1 MARAFADRT
10 IASMGRSQPG
20 SATLHVTHHGFARS
34 ALGRDH
40 ITRCWRAAIVV
51 AMLIIV
57 GTANSADVP
66 PMLSSEQMNASE
78 IELALQKL
86 NVLGR
91 VLYIAAH
98 PDDENTNL
106 MALWSNGSLYDAAYL
121 SITRGDGG
129 QNLIGPELREGLGV
143 IRTEELLAARRIDHA
158 NQFFSRAIDF
168 GFSKTAEEALRFWN
182 HEKILS
188 DVVWVVRKFRPDVM
202 VARFSPEDQLT
213 HGHHTASAAPAVE
226 AFPAAGYP
234 NRFPGQLAFVKPW
247 QPTRLVWN
255 TSPFFFSN
263 RNLPFDPTGL
273 TVFEAGGYNAL
284 LGKAYTEIAA
294 TSLSMHKSQGV
305 GSPPRRG
312 ARKEYFKLLEGQP
325 MTSSLFE
332 GIDTTWS
339 RVANSESTATQIR
352 QIISEFHPADPAASV
367 PELLQLRQAMS
378 GIKDHSWVPE
388 KKAELDGIIAACLG
402 LHVEA
407 STTNEAVTP
416 GQTATI
422 KLEAIN
428 RCNIPVILKESRFPL
443 SGDLMKIDAALP
455 SNELV
460 ARDLSCKIPE
470 NTPYSQPYWLRTPG
484 TLGAFAVD
492 DQTLVG
498 LPENPPDLPVEI
510 VLQVNGQELRYVED
524 TKYRMVDPVAGEL
537 RRPLVIEPPVF
548 VKVANT
554 VLVFVTSQP
563 KSVPVHITAATGPVK
578 GELKLAVPQ
587 GWGVYPASL
596 PVDLK
601 AADAETVATF
611 TVKPPDQ
618 NSEGTLRAI
627 VSIDGRDYSFERVRI
642 SYPHIGVHTLMPPA
656 EARLVRADI
665 REKGD
670 RIGYIPG
677 AGDDVPESL
686 QQIGYSVKI
695 LSESDIT
702 AKNLAQFSAVV
713 LGIRAYN
720 TQERIGN
727 WLPELFA
734 YVKAG
739 GVAVAQY
746 NTLADLK
753 TEQLGPYP
761 LEISRDRVTDENAEV
776 RILAPDHPLMTT
788 PNKITSKDF
797 EGWVQE
803 RGLYFPKKW
812 DSAWTQILSC
822 NDPKEKPLDGGLLVA
837 KFGKGFFV
845 YTSYSW
851 FRQLPAGVPGAY
863 RLFANMLSLGK

>member
-1 MARAFADRT
+1 MFA
-10 IASMGRSQPG
+10 
-20 SATLHVTHHGFARS
+20 V
-34 ALGRDH
+34 
-40 ITRCWRAAIVV
+40 RCV
-51 AMLIIV
+51 A
-57 GTANSADVP
+57 
-66 PMLSSEQMNASE
+66 NASDAPPLLSHEQSNAGE
-78 IELALQKL
+78 IQLALQKL

-106 MALWSNGSLYDAAYL
+106 MALWSNGSLYETAYL

-129 QNLIGPELREGLGV
+129 QNLIGPELRERLGV
-143 IRTEELLAARRIDHA
+143 IRTEELLAARRVDHGK
-158 NQFFSRAIDF
+158 QFFSRAIDF
-168 GFSKTAEEALRFWN
+168 GFSKTAEETMRIWD
-182 HEKILS
+182 HDKILS
-188 DVVWVVRKFRPDVM
+188 DVVWVVRKFRPDVI
-202 VARFSPEDQLT
+202 VTRFSPEDQLT
-213 HGHHTASAAPAVE
+213 HGHHTASAILARE
-226 AFPAAGYP
+226 AFSAAGDP
-234 NRFPGQLAFVKPW
+234 NRFPEQLAFVKPW
-247 QPTRLVWN
+247 RPTRLVWN

-273 TVFEAGGYNAL
+273 TVLEAGGYNSL

-294 TSLSMHKSQGV
+294 ASLSMHKSQGV

-325 MTSSLFE
+325 MTNSLFE
-332 GIDTTWS
+332 GIDANWS
-339 RVANSESTATQIR
+339 RVANSESIATQIR
-352 QIISEFHPADPAASV
+352 QIISQFLPADPAASV
-367 PELLQLRQAMS
+367 PELLKLRQAMN
-378 GIKDHSWVPE
+378 GIKDDSWVPE

-402 LHVEA
+402 LHVEG

-428 RCNIPVILKESRFPL
+428 RCNIPVTLQEIRFSL
-443 SGDLMKIDAALP
+443 SGDSMKIDAALP

-460 ARDLSCKIPE
+460 TRDLSCKIPE
-470 NTPYSQPYWLRTPG
+470 NTPYSQPYWLRKSG

-492 DQTLVG
+492 EQTLVG

-510 VLQVNGQELRYVED
+510 VLQINGQELRYIVD

-548 VKVANT
+548 AKVVNS
-554 VLVFVTSQP
+554 VLVFATNQP
-563 KSVPVHITAATGPVK
+563 KSVGVHVTAATGPVK

-587 GWGVYPASL
+587 GWGVYPASI
-596 PVDLK
+596 PIDLK

-611 TVKPPDQ
+611 TVKPPEQ
-618 NSEGTLRAI
+618 NSEGTLRAV
-627 VSIDGRDYSFERVRI
+627 VSIDGRDYSLGRVRI

-665 REKGD
+665 REKGE

-702 AKNLAQFSAVV
+702 AENLKQFSAVV
-713 LGIRAYN
+713 LGVRAYN
-720 TQERIGN
+720 TQERIAN

-746 NTLADLK
+746 NTLAELK
-753 TEQLGPYP
+753 TDQLGPYP

-812 DSAWTQILSC
+812 DPAWTAILSS
-822 NDPKEKPLDGGLLVA
+822 NDSKEKPLDGGLLVA
-837 KFGKGFFV
+837 KSGKGFFI

-863 RLFANMLSLGK
+863 RLVANMLSLGK

>member
-1 MARAFADRT
+1 LRL
-10 IASMGRSQPG
+10 
-20 SATLHVTHHGFARS
+20 TLQNIS
-34 ALGRDH
+34 
-40 ITRCWRAAIVV
+40 RCLRVAVGV
-51 AMLIIV
+51 AMIAV
-57 GTANSADVP
+57 PRTANSADAP
-66 PMLSSEQMNASE
+66 PLLVTEPMNGGE
-78 IELALQKL
+78 IQLALQKL

-106 MALWSNGSLYDAAYL
+106 MALWANGSLYETAYL

-129 QNLIGPELREGLGV
+129 QNLIGPELRERLGV
-143 IRTEELLAARRIDHA
+143 IRTEELLAARRVDHGK
-158 NQFFSRAIDF
+158 QFFSRAIDF
-168 GFSKTAEEALRFWN
+168 GFSKTAEETMRIWD
-182 HEKILS
+182 HDKILS
-188 DVVWVVRKFRPDVM
+188 DVVWVIRKFRPDVI
-202 VARFSPEDQLT
+202 VTRFSPEDQLT
-213 HGHHTASAAPAVE
+213 HGHHTASAILAWE
-226 AFPAAGYP
+226 AFAASGDP
-234 NRFPGQLAFVKPW
+234 GRFPEQLAFVKPW
-247 QPTRLVWN
+247 RPTRLVWN

-273 TVFEAGGYNAL
+273 TVLEAGGYSPL

-294 TSLSMHKSQGV
+294 ASLSMHKSQGV

-352 QIISEFHPADPAASV
+352 QIISQFHPADPAASV

-388 KKAELDGIIAACLG
+388 KKVELDGIIAACLG

-428 RCNIPVILKESRFPL
+428 RCNIPVILQEIRFPL
-443 SGDLMKIDAALP
+443 SGDPMKIDAALP

-460 ARDLSCKIPE
+460 TRDLSCKIPE

-510 VLQVNGQELRYVED
+510 VLEVNGQELRYVVD

-618 NSEGTLRAI
+618 NSEGTFRAI

-642 SYPHIGVHTLMPPA
+642 SYPHIGVNTLMPPA

-686 QQIGYSVKI
+686 RQIGYSVKI

-702 AKNLAQFSAVV
+702 VKNLAQFSAVV

-720 TQERIGN
+720 TQEGIAN

-739 GVAVAQY
+739 GVAIAQY

-776 RILAPDHPLMTT
+776 RILAPDHPLMTS

-812 DSAWTQILSC
+812 DPAWTQILSC

-845 YTSYSW
+845 YTTYSW
-851 FRQLPAGVPGAY
+851 FRQLPSGVPGAY

>member
-1 MARAFADRT
+1 MFA
-10 IASMGRSQPG
+10 
-20 SATLHVTHHGFARS
+20 V
-34 ALGRDH
+34 
-40 ITRCWRAAIVV
+40 RCV
-51 AMLIIV
+51 A
-57 GTANSADVP
+57 
-66 PMLSSEQMNASE
+66 NASDAPPLLSHEQSNAGE
-78 IELALQKL
+78 IQLALQKL

-106 MALWSNGSLYDAAYL
+106 MALWSNGSLYETAYL

-129 QNLIGPELREGLGV
+129 QNLIGPELRERLGV
-143 IRTEELLAARRIDHA
+143 IRTEELLAARRVDHGK
-158 NQFFSRAIDF
+158 QFFSRAIDF
-168 GFSKTAEEALRFWN
+168 GFSKTAEETMRIWD
-182 HEKILS
+182 HDKILS
-188 DVVWVVRKFRPDVM
+188 DVVWVVRKFRPDVI
-202 VARFSPEDQLT
+202 VTRFSPEDQLT
-213 HGHHTASAAPAVE
+213 HGHHTASAILARE
-226 AFPAAGYP
+226 AFSAAGDP
-234 NRFPGQLAFVKPW
+234 NRFPEQLAFVKPW
-247 QPTRLVWN
+247 RPTRLVWN

-273 TVFEAGGYNAL
+273 TVLEAGGYNSL

-294 TSLSMHKSQGV
+294 ASLSMHKSQGV

-325 MTSSLFE
+325 MTTSLFE
-332 GIDTTWS
+332 GIDTNWS
-339 RVANSESTATQIR
+339 RVANSESIATQIR
-352 QIISEFHPADPAASV
+352 QIISQFLPADPAASV
-367 PELLQLRQAMS
+367 PELLKLRQAMN
-378 GIKDHSWVPE
+378 GIKDESWVPE

-407 STTNEAVTP
+407 STTNGAVTP

-428 RCNIPVILKESRFPL
+428 RCNIPVTLQEIRFPL
-443 SGDLMKIDAALP
+443 SGDSMKIDAALP

-460 ARDLSCKIPE
+460 TRDLSCKIPE
-470 NTPYSQPYWLRTPG
+470 NTPYSQPYWLRKSG

-510 VLQVNGQELRYVED
+510 VLQINGQELRYIVD

-548 VKVANT
+548 AKVVNS
-554 VLVFVTSQP
+554 VLVFATNQP
-563 KSVPVHITAATGPVK
+563 KSVGVHVTAATGPVK

-587 GWGVYPASL
+587 GWGVYPASI
-596 PVDLK
+596 PIDLK

-611 TVKPPDQ
+611 TVKPPEQ
-618 NSEGTLRAI
+618 NSEGTLRAV
-627 VSIDGRDYSFERVRI
+627 VSIDGRDYSLGRVRI

-665 REKGD
+665 REKGE

-702 AKNLAQFSAVV
+702 AENLKQFSAVV
-713 LGIRAYN
+713 LGVRAYN
-720 TQERIGN
+720 TQERIAN

-746 NTLADLK
+746 NTLAELK

-812 DSAWTQILSC
+812 DPAWTAILSS
-822 NDPKEKPLDGGLLVA
+822 NDSKEKPLDGGLLVA
-837 KFGKGFFV
+837 KSGKGFFI

-863 RLFANMLSLGK
+863 RLVANMLSLGK